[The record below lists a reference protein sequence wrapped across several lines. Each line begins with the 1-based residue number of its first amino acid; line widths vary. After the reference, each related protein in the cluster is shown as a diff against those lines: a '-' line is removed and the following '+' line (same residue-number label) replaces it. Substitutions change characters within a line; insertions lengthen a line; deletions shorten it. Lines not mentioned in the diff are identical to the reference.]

1 MPTIEF
7 EGNALGPT
15 LRVDEPEGGAL
26 ADICDDCEAP
36 VPFSCRGASC
46 ATCRVVVLEGGA
58 LFEAP
63 GEAEREL
70 LEVLGAGPDERLA
83 CSARVRAGGGLVR
96 LRVAD
101 ESVL

>member
-1 MPTIEF
+1 MPTIVF

-15 LRVDEPEGGAL
+15 LRVEEPEGGAL
-26 ADICDDCEAP
+26 VDICDDHEAP

-46 ATCRVVVLEGGA
+46 ATCRVLVIEGAA

-63 GEAEREL
+63 GDAERDL
-70 LEVLGAGPDERLA
+70 LDVFGNVPNQRLA
-83 CSARVRAGGGLVR
+83 CSARVVAGEGLVR

-101 ESVL
+101 EADL